1 MADNA
6 ITVSIPKLVSA
17 KVIKE
22 LEKNLVAKR
31 ICTMDTGSQIKKY
44 GDQVTFVGLDN
55 PTVKDYEGTIEYE
68 TLNDKGVTL
77 VIDQQK
83 YVGFKVDDIEAFQ
96 SAIDIKGTQVER
108 AAYELKDNAD
118 AYVLALASDVAITT
132 VVDATGTGDEISED
146 NALQYFSRVA
156 RKLNE
161 ANVPAGQRFFVIDP
175 MVQEYATNAGLKFGV
190 NEGMKGFEG
199 GLEWADYL
207 GMKTFVSNNVKVAA
221 GVHYCLAG
229 SYNAIVYAD
238 QIIKSRFIAEAETAF
253 EGLYSSLHVFGAKII
268 KPAELVLFKVKES
281 GSVSA

>member
-1 MADNA
+1 MANNA

-17 KVIKE
+17 KVLKE
-22 LEKNLVAKR
+22 LNKNLVAKR
-31 ICTMDTGSQIKKY
+31 ICTMDTGSQIKKV
-44 GDQVTFVGLDN
+44 GDEVTFAALDN
-55 PTVKDYEGTIEYE
+55 PTVQTYAGTITYE
-68 TLNDKGVTL
+68 DLNDTGITL
-77 VIDQQK
+77 KIDQK
-83 YVGFKVDDIEAFQ
+83 NYVAWKIPDIEAFQ
-96 SAIDIKGTQVER
+96 SAIDIKGTQVEKS
-108 AAYELKDNAD
+108 AYMLKDKAD
-118 AYVLALASDVAITT
+118 AYVLALAADNSITN
-132 VVDATGTGDEISED
+132 VVDATGAGDEISED
-146 NALQYFSRVA
+146 NALQYASKVA

-161 ANVPAGQRFFVIDP
+161 ANVPSGQRFFVIDP
-175 MVQEYATNAGLKFGV
+175 MVQEYMTNAGLKFGV

-207 GMKTFVSNNVKVAA
+207 GMKTFVSNNVKVTS

-238 QIIKSRFIAEAETAF
+238 QIIKSRFIAEAENAF

>member
-1 MADNA
+1 MANDA

-44 GDQVTFVGLDN
+44 GDQVTFAGLDN

-68 TLNDKGVTL
+68 TLNDTGVTL
-77 VIDQQK
+77 LIDQRK
-83 YVGFKVDDIEAFQ
+83 YVAFKVDDIEAFQ

-118 AYVLALASDVAITT
+118 AYVLALASDSSIKAI
-132 VVDATGTGDEISED
+132 VDATATGKEISED
-146 NALQYFSRVA
+146 NALQYASKVA

-175 MVQEYATNAGLKFGV
+175 MVQEYMTNAGLKFGV

-207 GMKTFVSNNVKVAA
+207 GMKTFVSNNVKVASNI
-221 GVHYCLAG
+221 HYCLAG

-238 QIIKSRFIAEAETAF
+238 QIVKSRFIAEAENAF

-268 KPAELVLFKVKES
+268 KPKELVVFKVKE
-281 GSVSA
+281 AA